1 MDKPHHP
8 LVIRPWK
15 TQQTQRTKWIAPP
28 VKTEIGRFDFRNPK
42 DRNSANSGRENSK
55 KHA

>member
-1 MDKPHHP
+1 MDKPRHP

-15 TQQTQRTKWIAPP
+15 IQRTQRNRWIAPP
-28 VKTEIGRFDFRNPK
+28 LKTEIDRFDFKNPK
-42 DRNSANSGRENSK
+42 NTTSAKSGRENSK

>member
-1 MDKPHHP
+1 MDKPRHP
-8 LVIRPWK
+8 QVIQPWK

-28 VKTEIGRFDFRNPK
+28 VKTEIGRFEFMNPK
-42 DRNSANSGRENSK
+42 NTNSVKSGRENSK